1 LLIVAVMG
9 AYQTQPIAGCDNARY
24 MAAVAKSK
32 VKSKMGSSES
42 VDGRMARRNSLRFAK
57 TDHAPRILN
66 QISIYLEYLSHPG
79 ARAQRVAGS
88 DEACSSA
95 GT

>member
-57 TDHAPRILN
+57 TDRAPRVLN
-66 QISIYLEYLSHPG
+66 QISIHLEYLWHPG
-79 ARAQRVAGS
+79 AQAQRH
-88 DEACSSA
+88 CWKR
-95 GT
+95 

>member
-1 LLIVAVMG
+1 
-9 AYQTQPIAGCDNARY
+9 

-66 QISIYLEYLSHPG
+66 QISTG
-79 ARAQRVAGS
+79 
-88 DEACSSA
+88 SA
-95 GT
+95 GTAALLEAMKPVQAQGHKNPGG

>member
-1 LLIVAVMG
+1 VMG

-79 ARAQRVAGS
+79 ARAQRR
-88 DEACSSA
+88 CWKR
-95 GT
+95 